1 MSWDYLSSFWDQI
14 TGAVASTTENWISYP
29 VSFFQNIGN
38 AVAGALGQIFDTFF
52 HTFSDIFIFGAW
64 AGGMIGNIFLKLT
77 LPFQFVY
84 NFFKNIYSYG
94 FATPSDPE
102 ITYTFSTS
110 TMAVFEA
117 IPHWSTITMILGVGL
132 VLVIGLGIFKL
143 ITKI

>member
-1 MSWDYLSSFWDQI
+1 MSWDYLSAFWDQI
-14 TGAVASTTENWISYP
+14 TGAVASTTENLISYP

-38 AVAGALGQIFDTFF
+38 AVAGAIGQIFDTLF
-52 HTFSDIFIFGAW
+52 HTFSDIFVFGAW
-64 AGGMIGNIFLKLT
+64 TGEMVGAIFSKLT

-94 FATPSDPE
+94 FATPSDPD

-110 TMAVFEA
+110 TMAVFET
-117 IPHWSTITMILGVGL
+117 IPYWSTLIMILGIAL
-132 VLVIGLGIFKL
+132 VLVVGLGIFKL

>member
-1 MSWDYLSSFWDQI
+1 MSWDYLSAFWDQV
-14 TGAVASTTENWISYP
+14 TGSVASTTESLISYP

-38 AVAGALGQIFDTFF
+38 AVAGATGQIFDTFF
-52 HTFSDIFIFGAW
+52 HTFSDLFLFASWTGE
-64 AGGMIGNIFLKLT
+64 MIGSIFSKLS

-84 NFFKNIYSYG
+84 NFFKNIYTYG

-110 TMAVFEA
+110 TIAVFET
-117 IPHWSTITMILGVGL
+117 IPYWSTLIMVLGIGL
-132 VLVIGLGIFKL
+132 VLVVGLGIFKL